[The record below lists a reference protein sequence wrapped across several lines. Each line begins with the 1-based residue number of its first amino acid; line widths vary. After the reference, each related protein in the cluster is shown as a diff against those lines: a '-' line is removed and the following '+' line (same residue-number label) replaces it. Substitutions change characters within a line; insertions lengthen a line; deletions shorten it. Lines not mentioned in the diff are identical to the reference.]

1 MRSHLLTSVAAGE
14 RLGVKAA
21 AKYDGVEYW
30 LSDWQG
36 EEMTA
41 PSTASTPSSAYK
53 QEYCGCSYSL
63 RDSNHWCSKQSGRG
77 TAS

>member
-1 MRSHLLTSVAAGE
+1 MNAS
-14 RLGVKAA
+14 GVKAA

-41 PSTASTPSSAYK
+41 RKYRINAEQRFYK
-53 QEYCGCSYSL
+53 QAERPASRARGRRPAGPAPLPRAHRPCG
-63 RDSNHWCSKQSGRG
+63 
-77 TAS
+77 